1 MAEKASEIPLNA
13 DVPAME
19 VSGLT
24 VKFPVRG
31 GVLGKVQR
39 YFTAVDDVSFTLP
52 QGKILSVVGESGC
65 GKSTLVKSLVGLVPM
80 ASGTFKLF
88 GETVCRGKVAGP
100 AALQKLEGL
109 ATRKLDGL
117 ASQKLGRLAS
127 QKLGG
132 LASQKPCR
140 VSDLVQMIFQDPF
153 SSLNP
158 RQTVAEILTAPL
170 LARGVKFDVAE
181 TRAKE
186 LLERVSLPAA
196 SLQKFPHEFSGGQ
209 RQRLCI
215 ARSLMVRP
223 RILLC
228 DEVTSALDVS
238 VQAQI
243 LHLLDDLRNEFGL
256 SILFISHD
264 MQVVRA
270 LSDEVL
276 VMYFGHVV
284 ERGHA
289 DEVLTNPQ
297 HEYTQKLLAS
307 VPTIRRKIC
316 Q

>member
-1 MAEKASEIPLNA
+1 MCKKLFRSWTARLRMDN
-13 DVPAME
+13 VPAIE

-24 VKFPVRG
+24 VKFPIRG
-31 GVLGKVQR
+31 GVFGKVQS
-39 YFTAVDDVSFTLP
+39 YFTAVDNVSFTLP

-80 ASGTFKLF
+80 AAGTFKLF
-88 GETVCRGKVAGP
+88 GETVVDGHLVSKGEK
-100 AALQKLEGL
+100 KL
-109 ATRKLDGL
+109 
-117 ASQKLGRLAS
+117 
-127 QKLGG
+127 
-132 LASQKPCR
+132 R

-170 LARGVKFDVAE
+170 VARGVKYTAAE

-186 LLERVSLPAA
+186 LLERVSIPAGA
-196 SLQKFPHEFSGGQ
+196 LQKFPHEFSGGQ

-215 ARSLMVRP
+215 ARSLMVNP
-223 RILLC
+223 KILLC

-243 LHLLDDLRNEFGL
+243 LHLLDDLRNEYGL

-284 ERGHA
+284 ERGVA

-307 VPTIRRKIC
+307 VPTIKRI
-316 Q
+316 

>member
-1 MAEKASEIPLNA
+1 MVEKAPEMPLNA
-13 DVPAME
+13 EVPAME

-24 VKFPVRG
+24 VKFPIRG

-39 YFTAVDDVSFTLP
+39 YFTAVYDVSFTLP

-100 AALQKLEGL
+100 AALQKLEGS
-109 ATRKLDGL
+109 ATLKLDGL
-117 ASQKLGRLAS
+117 AP

-140 VSDLVQMIFQDPF
+140 VPDLVQMIFQDPF

-170 LARGVKFDVAE
+170 VARGVKFDVAE

-186 LLERVSLPAA
+186 LLERVSLPAE

-297 HEYTQKLLAS
+297 HEYTQMLLAS

>member
-170 LARGVKFDVAE
+170 LACGVKFDVAE

>member
-1 MAEKASEIPLNA
+1 MLGTETPDGVE
-13 DVPAME
+13 VPALE

-31 GVLGKVQR
+31 GVFGKVQS
-39 YFTAVDDVSFTLP
+39 YFTAVEDVSFSIP

-65 GKSTLVKSLVGLVPM
+65 GKSTLAKSLVGLVPVDR
-80 ASGTFKLF
+80 GEFRIF
-88 GETVCRGKVAGP
+88 GEKVEKGVVSPVKGAKEGIKGIRGIH
-100 AALQKLEGL
+100 EG
-109 ATRKLDGL
+109 GY
-117 ASQKLGRLAS
+117 G
-127 QKLGG
+127 
-132 LASQKPCR
+132 SQKPCR

-158 RQTVAEILTAPL
+158 RQTVEEILTAPL
-170 LARGVKFDVAE
+170 VARGVKFEAAE
-181 TRAKE
+181 ARAKE
-186 LLERVSLPAA
+186 LLDRVSIPAGA
-196 SLQKFPHEFSGGQ
+196 LQKFPHEFSGGQ

-215 ARSLMVRP
+215 ARSLMVNP
-223 RILLC
+223 KILLC

-243 LHLLDDLRNEFGL
+243 LHLLDDLRNEYGL

-284 ERGHA
+284 ERGLA
-289 DEVLTNPQ
+289 DEVLVNPQ
-297 HEYTQKLLAS
+297 HEYTRKLLAS
-307 VPTIRRKIC
+307 VPTIRRKSG
-316 Q
+316 

>member
-1 MAEKASEIPLNA
+1 MVEKAPEMPLNA
-13 DVPAME
+13 EVPAME

-24 VKFPVRG
+24 VKFPIRG

-88 GETVCRGKVAGP
+88 GETVRQGKVAGL
-100 AALQKLEGL
+100 AALQKLEGS
-109 ATRKLDGL
+109 ATLKLDGT
-117 ASQKLGRLAS
+117 AP

-132 LASQKPCR
+132 LALQKTCR

-170 LARGVKFDVAE
+170 VARGVKFDVAE

-186 LLERVSLPAA
+186 LLERVSLPAE

>member
-1 MAEKASEIPLNA
+1 MVEKAPEMPLNTE
-13 DVPAME
+13 VPAME

-24 VKFPVRG
+24 VKFPIRG

-88 GETVCRGKVAGP
+88 GETVRQGKVAG
-100 AALQKLEGL
+100 QI
-109 ATRKLDGL
+109 
-117 ASQKLGRLAS
+117 ASQKMGNVAS
-127 QKLGG
+127 QKT
-132 LASQKPCR
+132 CR

-158 RQTVAEILTAPL
+158 RQTIAEILTAPL
-170 LARGVKFDVAE
+170 VARGVKFDAAE
-181 TRAKE
+181 THAKE
-186 LLERVSLPAA
+186 LLERVSLPAE

>member
-39 YFTAVDDVSFTLP
+39 YFIAVDDVSFMLP

-109 ATRKLDGL
+109 ATQKLDGL
-117 ASQKLGRLAS
+117 ASQKLR
-127 QKLGG
+127 G

>member
-1 MAEKASEIPLNA
+1 MVEKAPEMPLNA
-13 DVPAME
+13 EVPAME

-24 VKFPVRG
+24 VKFPIRG

-88 GETVCRGKVAGP
+88 GETVCRGKVAGL
-100 AALQKLEGL
+100 AALQKLEGS
-109 ATRKLDGL
+109 ATRKLDG
-117 ASQKLGRLAS
+117 LAS

-170 LARGVKFDVAE
+170 VARGVKFDAAK

-186 LLERVSLPAA
+186 LLERVSLPAE

>member
-1 MAEKASEIPLNA
+1 MVEKAPEMPLNA
-13 DVPAME
+13 EVPAME

-24 VKFPVRG
+24 VKFPIRG

-100 AALQKLEGL
+100 AALQKLEGS
-109 ATRKLDGL
+109 ATLKLDGL
-117 ASQKLGRLAS
+117 AP

-140 VSDLVQMIFQDPF
+140 VPDLVQMIFQDPF

-170 LARGVKFDVAE
+170 VARGVKFDAAE

-186 LLERVSLPAA
+186 LLERVSLPAE

>member
-109 ATRKLDGL
+109 ATRKLDG
-117 ASQKLGRLAS
+117 LAS

>member
-1 MAEKASEIPLNA
+1 
-13 DVPAME
+13 ME

-24 VKFPVRG
+24 VKFPIRG
-31 GVLGKVQR
+31 GVLGKVQK
-39 YFTAVDDVSFTLP
+39 YFTAVENVSFSM
-52 QGKILSVVGESGC
+52 QAGQILSIVGESGC

-80 ASGTFKLF
+80 DSGEFKLF
-88 GETVCRGKVAGP
+88 GEKVVKGRTASGK
-100 AALQKLEGL
+100 
-109 ATRKLDGL
+109 
-117 ASQKLGRLAS
+117 
-127 QKLGG
+127 
-132 LASQKPCR
+132 R

-158 RQTVAEILTAPL
+158 RQTVSEILTAPL
-170 LARGVKFDVAE
+170 VARGVKVLDAE
-181 TRAKE
+181 ARARE
-186 LLERVSLPAA
+186 LLERVSLPKEA
-196 SLQKFPHEFSGGQ
+196 LQKFPHEFSGGQ

-215 ARSLMVRP
+215 ARSLMVKP
-223 RILLC
+223 KILLC

-256 SILFISHD
+256 SIVFISHD

-284 ERGHA
+284 ERGEA
-289 DEVLTNPQ
+289 DVVLTNPQ

-307 VPTIRRKIC
+307 VPTIRRV
-316 Q
+316 QL

>member
-1 MAEKASEIPLNA
+1 
-13 DVPAME
+13 ME

-24 VKFPVRG
+24 VKFPIRG
-31 GVLGKVQR
+31 GVLGKVQK
-39 YFTAVDDVSFTLP
+39 YFTAVENVSFSV
-52 QGKILSVVGESGC
+52 QAGQILSIVGESGC

-80 ASGTFKLF
+80 DSGEFKLF
-88 GETVCRGKVAGP
+88 GEKVVKGRTASGK
-100 AALQKLEGL
+100 
-109 ATRKLDGL
+109 
-117 ASQKLGRLAS
+117 
-127 QKLGG
+127 
-132 LASQKPCR
+132 R

-158 RQTVAEILTAPL
+158 RQTVSEILTAPL
-170 LARGVKFDVAE
+170 VARGVKVLDAE
-181 TRAKE
+181 ARARE
-186 LLERVSLPAA
+186 LLERVSLPKEA
-196 SLQKFPHEFSGGQ
+196 LQKFPHEFSGGQ

-215 ARSLMVRP
+215 ARSLMVKP
-223 RILLC
+223 KILLC

-243 LHLLDDLRNEFGL
+243 LHLLDDLRGEFGL
-256 SILFISHD
+256 SIVFISHD

-284 ERGHA
+284 ERGNA
-289 DEVLTNPQ
+289 DVVLTDPQ

-307 VPTIRRKIC
+307 VPTIRRV

>member
-39 YFTAVDDVSFTLP
+39 YFTAVDDVSFMLP

-117 ASQKLGRLAS
+117 ASQKLDGLAS
-127 QKLGG
+127 QKLRG

>member
-117 ASQKLGRLAS
+117 ASQKLD
-127 QKLGG
+127 G

>member
-109 ATRKLDGL
+109 ATRKLDG
-117 ASQKLGRLAS
+117 LAS

-284 ERGHA
+284 ERGYA

>member
-117 ASQKLGRLAS
+117 ASQKW
-127 QKLGG
+127 GG
-132 LASQKPCR
+132 LASQRPCR